1 MKTIKEKRTAVLQDT
16 IQYYTQ
22 DPIGRRCK
30 NSEECCYSPKTVD
43 KEATSEGC
51 AVGRLLPT
59 ELQEFLDEEY
69 TGHTISYNPLFEILP
84 QEIQDLGQLFLG
96 RLQYLHD
103 SDEYWDSQGLT
114 EEGKEYLRQIEENF
128 CM

>member
-1 MKTIKEKRTAVLQDT
+1 MKTIKERRTAVLQDT
-16 IQYYTQ
+16 IEYYSQ

-30 NSEECCYSPKTVD
+30 NSEECCYSPKTID

-59 ELQEFLDEEY
+59 ELQELLDRDFEG
-69 TGHTISYNPLFEILP
+69 TGVSNDHLFYALP
-84 QEIQDLGQLFLG
+84 QEIQDLGQLFLA
-96 RLQYLHD
+96 RLQFLHD
-103 SDEYWDSQGLT
+103 LDEYWDSEGLT
-114 EEGKEYLRQIEENF
+114 ESGKEYARQIEENF

>member
-30 NSEECCYSPKTVD
+30 NSEWCCYSPKTVG

-51 AVGRLLPT
+51 AVGRLLSA
-59 ELQEFLDEEY
+59 ELQEYLDKEY
-69 TGHTISYNPLFEILP
+69 VGTGVSDDNLFYELP
-84 QEIQDLGQLFLG
+84 QEVQDLGQLFLA
-96 RLQYLHD
+96 RLQFLHD
-103 SDEYWDSQGLT
+103 LDEYWDSEGLT
-114 EEGKEYLRQIEENF
+114 EFGEEYVQHIEKNY
-128 CM
+128 CI

>member
-16 IQYYTQ
+16 IQYYSQ

-30 NSEECCYSPKTVD
+30 NSEECCYSPKTID
-43 KEATSEGC
+43 KEETSEGC

-59 ELQEFLDEEY
+59 ELQEYLDKEY
-69 TGHTISYNPLFEILP
+69 VGTGVSDDNLFYALP
-84 QEIQDLGQLFLG
+84 QEIQDLGQLFLA
-96 RLQYLHD
+96 RLQFLHD
-103 SDEYWDSQGLT
+103 LDEYWDSEGLT
-114 EEGKEYLRQIEENF
+114 EEGKEYARQIEESF

>member
-16 IQYYTQ
+16 IEYYTQ

-30 NSEECCYSPKTVD
+30 NSEECCYSPKTID

-69 TGHTISYNPLFEILP
+69 TGLTVSYKPLFYTLP
-84 QEIQDLGQLFLG
+84 QEVQDLGQLFLG

-103 SDEYWDSQGLT
+103 SDEYWDSKGLT

-128 CM
+128 CI